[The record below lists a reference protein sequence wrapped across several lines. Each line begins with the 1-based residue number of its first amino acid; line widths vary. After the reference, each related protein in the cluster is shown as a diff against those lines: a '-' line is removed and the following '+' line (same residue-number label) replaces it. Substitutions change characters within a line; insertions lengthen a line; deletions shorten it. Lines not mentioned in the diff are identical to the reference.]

1 MYPSGLIQVLL
12 ETRLVSHIHCL
23 GISVCFMGISFLFS
37 FLFMVLELY
46 YRKTEREK
54 VERERTAM
62 AKWRKEGREGES
74 WR

>member
-1 MYPSGLIQVLL
+1 
-12 ETRLVSHIHCL
+12 
-23 GISVCFMGISFLFS
+23 MGISFLFS